1 MSSRWTPC
9 QDAASHLTPNF
20 CHALS
25 SGFFTFFT
33 TSMLLSH
40 IQLISIGMTTIESFS
55 LRSQLD
61 KERAM
66 LSSQFGVCAWGK
78 KRRTMKT
85 WTREWGDLK
94 TEGNRWYIGPGAY
107 DEWKRVMGDNPLW
120 WIRKLCLFEAR
131 LPTRRSRQPSR
142 PFSHSPDWP
151 IKRRWHRL

>member
-1 MSSRWTPC
+1 MKWVFLQYTS
-9 QDAASHLTPNF
+9 SHLES
-20 CHALS
+20 ALLHMLS
-25 SGFFTFFT
+25 AGFFTFFT

-40 IQLISIGMTTIESFS
+40 MQLISIGMTTIESFS

-120 WIRKLCLFEAR
+120 WIRK
-131 LPTRRSRQPSR
+131 PGSRTEITHTILVLTLVIL
-142 PFSHSPDWP
+142 SHSPDWP
-151 IKRRWHRL
+151 IERRWH